1 MQLSDLR
8 ALYARPGPCASVYLD
23 ASRDTE
29 DAAAALDLRWR
40 ALQEE
45 LEHQR
50 AEPGTVAALDSV
62 VRRHAPRTGDYGLA
76 AFAADGRVV
85 FTEYLTAP
93 PRRDLA
99 AHGPIAHAMP
109 LVAQRGEQIPWVRVV
124 ASRTGA
130 DLDSLTVGEV
140 PRRAQV
146 RGGSSY
152 PISRIQSGGWAQAR
166 FQREAMTN
174 WKRNAGDSAAATAE
188 LADRV
193 GAEVVVVAGDPQARS
208 MLAGQL
214 PQRWQDRVVQI
225 DVGSRAWGAK
235 TEALDDVTVQAIAE
249 VATQHVDTSL
259 DRFGMQE
266 HVGEGLDAVV
276 AALQRDQVDTM
287 LIVDDPSS
295 TERLWIG
302 PEPTEIATD
311 PKQLTAMAVA
321 EPRQVRADAA
331 LVRALVGTDAAVTV
345 LGPDEAPD
353 LVDGV
358 GAVLRYVDEGTAGAG
373 NG

>member
-8 ALYARPGPCASVYLD
+8 PLYARPGPWASVYLD

-29 DAAAALDLRWR
+29 DAAAALNLRWR

-50 AEPGTVAALDSV
+50 AEPRTVAALDSV
-62 VRRHAPRTGDYGLA
+62 VRGHDPRTGDYGLA
-76 AFAADGRVV
+76 AFATDGRVV
-85 FTEYLTAP
+85 LTEYLTAP

-130 DLDSLTVGEV
+130 ALDSLTVGEV
-140 PRRAQV
+140 PRRAEV
-146 RGGSSY
+146 RGGTSY
-152 PISRIQSGGWAQAR
+152 PMRRVQSGGWSQAR
-166 FQREAMTN
+166 FQREAMTT
-174 WKRNAGDSAAATAE
+174 WKRNANDSAAATAE
-188 LADRV
+188 LADRI
-193 GAEVVVVAGDPQARS
+193 GAEVVLLAGDPQARS

-214 PQRWQDRVVQI
+214 PKRWQDRVVQT
-225 DVGSRAWGAK
+225 DAGSRAWGAK

-249 VATQHVDTSL
+249 VATQQVESSL
-259 DRFGMQE
+259 DRFGTQE

-276 AALQRDQVDTM
+276 TALQRNQVDTM

-311 PKQLTAMAVA
+311 PAQLTAMAVA

-331 LVRALVGTDAAVTV
+331 LVRALVGTGAAVTV
-345 LGPDEAPD
+345 LGPDEAPE
-353 LVDGV
+353 LTDGV
-358 GAVLRYVDEGTAGAG
+358 GAVLRYVDEATPGGG